1 MGGGPIM
8 AEKLEKLIELAKKV
22 EMTPGQQEQQRRS
35 FAYGN
40 AGLENDLI
48 TREMIDEQAN
58 KLKATN
64 G

>member
-1 MGGGPIM
+1 M

-48 TREMIDEQAN
+48 TRKMIDEQAD

>member
-48 TREMIDEQAN
+48 TRKMIDEQAD